1 MAYPSGVMDTLI
13 LILHPVFALIV
24 IGFMLKQYRYRKRR
38 LELRGKEAKEER
50 TRHEELGERTYILAI
65 SVVVVGFLANTLNGL
80 ADGESAT
87 AIIPS
92 HLHGWFGIL
101 GLILLTILVRKG
113 RLTKAQR
120 EAGESFSLERE
131 RHGRASDIIV
141 ILMVIHAFLGFIY
154 LFQLVR

>member
-1 MAYPSGVMDTLI
+1 MDTLI

-24 IGFMLKQYRYRKRR
+24 IGLMLKQYRYRKRR
-38 LELRGKEAKEER
+38 LELRGKAAKEER
-50 TRHEELGERTYILAI
+50 TRHEELGELTYILAI
-65 SVVVVGFLANTLNGL
+65 SVVVVGFFANTLNGL
-80 ADGESAT
+80 AAGESVT
-87 AIIPS
+87 AVVPS